1 MPNKPT
7 MVRLIKLL
15 EKWFVHDESL
25 PKRKREQVEI
35 IVEELRGL
43 SDE

>member
-7 MVRLIKLL
+7 MVRLIELL
-15 EKWFVHDESL
+15 EKWFVDDESL
-25 PKRKREQVEI
+25 PKRKREQAEI

>member
-1 MPNKPT
+1 

-25 PKRKREQVEI
+25 PKRKREQAKIV
-35 IVEELRGL
+35 VEELRGL
-43 SDE
+43 MYE